1 VPFVSKAIGVPLAK
15 LATRVV
21 LGTRIAELGVRE
33 TGDLPH
39 VSVKEAVFPFVKF
52 PGVDVILGPEMRST
66 GEVMG
71 IGREFSTAYLKAQLA
86 AGSTLPRSGKVFVSV
101 RNRDKREAV
110 NIARGLADMGFA
122 LVATQGTAK
131 VLARHGLAV
140 EVIHKVAEGWR
151 PNIVDL
157 MKQGEI
163 GLVINTPE
171 DGRARKDS
179 YLVRRTAIMQNIPY
193 YTTMD
198 GAQAALEAI
207 EAQRAGVPE
216 VRPLQAYYES
226 LKA

>member
-1 VPFVSKAIGVPLAK
+1 MREVS
-15 LATRVV
+15 
-21 LGTRIAELGVRE
+21 
-33 TGDLPH
+33 DLPY

-71 IGREFSTAYLKAQLA
+71 IGREFRTAYLKSQLA
-86 AGSTLPRSGKVFVSV
+86 AGSTLPRDGKAFLSV
-101 RNRDKREAV
+101 RNRDKRGDRQHRPEPRRDGVPRWWQPRAP
-110 NIARGLADMGFA
+110 RRCSS
-122 LVATQGTAK
+122 GTGSR
-131 VLARHGLAV
+131 VDPV
-140 EVIHKVAEGWR
+140 HKVAEGWR

-163 GLVINTPE
+163 VLVINTPE

-179 YLVRRTAIMQNIPY
+179 YLIRRTAVMQNIPY

-207 EAQRAGVPE
+207 EAQRSGVLE
-216 VRPLQAYYES
+216 VQPLQAYYEG
-226 LKA
+226 LKR

>member
-1 VPFVSKAIGVPLAK
+1 
-15 LATRVV
+15 
-21 LGTRIAELGVRE
+21 
-33 TGDLPH
+33 
-39 VSVKEAVFPFVKF
+39 
-52 PGVDVILGPEMRST
+52 
-66 GEVMG
+66 
-71 IGREFSTAYLKAQLA
+71 
-86 AGSTLPRSGKVFVSV
+86 VSV
-101 RNRDKREAV
+101 RNRDKRAAV
-110 NIARGLADMGFA
+110 NIGRSLADMGFA

-207 EAQRAGVPE
+207 EAQRTGTLE

>member
-1 VPFVSKAIGVPLAK
+1 
-15 LATRVV
+15 
-21 LGTRIAELGVRE
+21 
-33 TGDLPH
+33 
-39 VSVKEAVFPFVKF
+39 
-52 PGVDVILGPEMRST
+52 M
-66 GEVMG
+66 
-71 IGREFSTAYLKAQLA
+71 
-86 AGSTLPRSGKVFVSV
+86 
-101 RNRDKREAV
+101 
-110 NIARGLADMGFA
+110 
-122 LVATQGTAK
+122 
-131 VLARHGLAV
+131 
-140 EVIHKVAEGWR
+140 AEGWR

-207 EAQRAGVPE
+207 EAQRDGVTE

-226 LKA
+226 MRS

>member
-1 VPFVSKAIGVPLAK
+1 MPLAK

-21 LGTRIAELGVRE
+21 LGARIAALGVRE
-33 TGDLPH
+33 VGEQPH
-39 VSVKEAVFPFVKF
+39 VAVKEAVFPFVKF

-71 IGREFSTAYLKAQLA
+71 IGREFRTAYLKSQLA
-86 AGSTLPRSGKVFVSV
+86 AGSTLPRGGKAFLSV
-101 RNRDKREAV
+101 RNRDKRAIV
-110 NIARGLADMGFA
+110 NIGRGLTDVGFR

-131 VLARHGLAV
+131 VLERHGLTVDA
-140 EVIHKVAEGWR
+140 IHKVAEGWR

-163 GLVINTPE
+163 ALVINTPE
-171 DGRARKDS
+171 DGRARRDS
-179 YLVRRTAIMQNIPY
+179 YLIRRTAVMQNIPY

-207 EAQRAGVPE
+207 EAQRDGAVE
-216 VRPLQAYYES
+216 VRPLQAYYEH
-226 LKA
+226 LKP